1 MMGQSWLKI
10 SEANHKLSCIFS
22 KSKIECMCKN
32 LFRKI
37 WYVTYILE
45 GVHQMEICYYSERA
59 DATGATGARLQEGSA
74 INKSLSTL
82 GNVIKALAEDSDGK
96 KKVVVPYRDSVLTKL
111 LKNALGGNSKTI
123 MVNILEYN

>member
-1 MMGQSWLKI
+1 MDKCLWCLF
-10 SEANHKLSCIFS
+10 LSPPRVCINW
-22 KSKIECMCKN
+22 KM
-32 LFRKI
+32 
-37 WYVTYILE
+37 
-45 GVHQMEICYYSERA
+45 CYYSERA

-123 MVNILEYN
+123 MVNILEYHDVM

>member
-1 MMGQSWLKI
+1 M
-10 SEANHKLSCIFS
+10 
-22 KSKIECMCKN
+22 
-32 LFRKI
+32 
-37 WYVTYILE
+37 
-45 GVHQMEICYYSERA
+45 CYYSERA
-59 DATGATGARLQEGSA
+59 DATGAVGARLQEGSA

-123 MVNILEYN
+123 MVNKLEYSEL

>member
-1 MMGQSWLKI
+1 MYPLKL
-10 SEANHKLSCIFS
+10 H
-22 KSKIECMCKN
+22 
-32 LFRKI
+32 
-37 WYVTYILE
+37 VH
-45 GVHQMEICYYSERA
+45 GVYQLDICFYSERA

-82 GNVIKALAEDSDGK
+82 GNVIKALAEDSDGR

-123 MVNILEYN
+123 MVNVLEYNKL